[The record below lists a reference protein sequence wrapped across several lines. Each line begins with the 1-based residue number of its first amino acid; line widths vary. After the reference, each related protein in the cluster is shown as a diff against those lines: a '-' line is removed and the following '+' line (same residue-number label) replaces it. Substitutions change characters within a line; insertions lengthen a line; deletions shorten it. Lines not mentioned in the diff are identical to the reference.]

1 MCSYIKV
8 EVYVTSEHSDQTFA
22 LKLDQILSVYPQVT
36 HPRPSNSITMFK
48 LNIQN

>member
-36 HPRPSNSITMFK
+36 HPSNSITMFK